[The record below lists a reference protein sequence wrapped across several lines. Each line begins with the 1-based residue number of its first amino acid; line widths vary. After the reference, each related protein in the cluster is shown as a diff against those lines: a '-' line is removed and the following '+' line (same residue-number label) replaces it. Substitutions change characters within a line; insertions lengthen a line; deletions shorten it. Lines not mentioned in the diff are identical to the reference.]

1 MTQASPVPDNPHRS
15 AGTAVV
21 LRHWWLTSAQLLL
34 SAAGFAGYLT
44 SSPQGSFAASLLFG
58 IGAGSLIAAA
68 AGATYRAE
76 VRGGQLTFR
85 GQWRRSQ
92 SVDLS
97 RLVVVRAPDRPERWL
112 TGVRPLILR
121 DLDGDEVRI
130 SFYGTSPRGRRELL
144 AALEPFLLSSS
155 VSRTGPVDDALA
167 GQLWWPRPRRPVTA
181 GKAA

>member
-15 AGTAVV
+15 AGPAVV
-21 LRHWWLTSAQLLL
+21 LRHWWFTSAQLVLA
-34 SAAGFAGYLT
+34 AAGFTGYLT
-44 SSPQGSFAASLLFG
+44 SSPRGSFLAILLFG
-58 IGAGSLIAAA
+58 IGAGSLIGAA

-92 SVDLS
+92 SVDLT
-97 RLVVVRAPDRPERWL
+97 RLVVVRAPDRLERWQA
-112 TGVRPLILR
+112 GRPLILR

-144 AALEPFLLSSS
+144 AALEPFLLSAS
-155 VSRTGPVDDALA
+155 VSRTGPVDEALA
-167 GQLWWPRPRRPVTA
+167 GRLWWPRPRRAVATR
-181 GKAA
+181 

>member
-15 AGTAVV
+15 TGPAVV
-21 LRHWWLTSAQLLL
+21 LRHWWLTSAQLVLA
-34 SAAGFAGYLT
+34 AAGFTGYLT
-44 SSPQGSFAASLLFG
+44 SSPRGSFPSMLLFG
-58 IGAGSLIAAA
+58 LGAGSLIGAA

-92 SVDLS
+92 SVDLT

-112 TGVRPLILR
+112 TGVVRPLILR

-130 SFYGTSPRGRRELL
+130 GFYGTSPRDRRELL
-144 AALEPFLLSSS
+144 AALEPFLLSAS
-155 VSRTGPVDDALA
+155 VSRTGLVDEALA
-167 GQLWWPRPRRPVTA
+167 GRLWWPRPGGR
-181 GKAA
+181 